1 MSDRRK
7 VIITNHAIAQWQKR
21 IGNTSSRD
29 AVAAMLAVLASAND
43 KHFTPKRLKK
53 RTFYIPTKAAMF
65 IGSRGKIV
73 TVLARSGDIC
83 TVEQLS

>member
-29 AVAAMLAVLASAND
+29 AVASAND

-83 TVEQLS
+83 TVAQLSC